1 MRNDS
6 NHEQEWRDW
15 IKLTENKEAKSQ
27 TYTKSSQRYGELV
40 CPAPYRF
47 RPYDDYSE
55 RLVEAIREAAR
66 DHYIRFGPHTLRR
79 Y

>member
-6 NHEQEWRDW
+6 SHEQEWRDW
-15 IKLTENKEAKSQ
+15 IKLTENKKDGS
-27 TYTKSSQRYGELV
+27 K
-40 CPAPYRF
+40 
-47 RPYDDYSE
+47 DYSE